1 MYPYKRT
8 ILQLAI
14 TATLFPSASLMA
26 ATPADPVKQAPTKA
40 DDTLAEVQ
48 VNWTKY
54 NDSDSAIFIT
64 PKKTTTNISAP
75 VTKVRKEDIE
85 NSNTVTAA
93 DVKELDIMLGIIKF
107 LII

>member
-1 MYPYKRT
+1 MYLYKRT
-8 ILQLAI
+8 LLQLAI
-14 TATLFPSASLMA
+14 TATLFPNACLMA

-48 VNWTKY
+48 VNGTKY
-54 NDSDSAIFIT
+54 NDSAIFIT

-75 VTKVRKEDIE
+75 VTKVRKADIE

-93 DVKELDIMLGIIKF
+93 DVKKLDIMLGIIKF